1 MAKDELMHVEPQIT
15 KGNIWS
21 IGATLATFIGMGAT
35 VLWSYST
42 TDART
47 TENAKA
53 IMDAR
58 AERGQMEIRLRS
70 LETQQARADE
80 RFSNILSYLARI
92 DSRLERIENK

>member
-1 MAKDELMHVEPQIT
+1 MQVDPQIT

-21 IGATLATFIGMGAT
+21 MMATLATFIGMGAT
-35 VLWSYST
+35 VVWLYTS
-42 TDART
+42 TDAKT
-47 TENAKA
+47 AENAKA
-53 IMDAR
+53 ITDAR
-58 AERGQMEIRLRS
+58 TERVSMEIRLRA